1 MVRTGRL
8 SMQQRKGV
16 RLGPTPGRNRNAS
29 NRPGQ
34 QSTILQNE
42 HSQHLPNGLH
52 EEHVKATA
60 SCCAPVTWTFS
71 ALEYLSLS
79 STTSQSTHHR
89 ECRGNSF
96 RKLTWQHKELIIFPP
111 PPQHLYKEEMLR
123 VVPKSWREAM
133 LYLCR
138 TDPPATCLHQC
149 KSDPCNF
156 PTKLQ
161 TRNINQKDLLQNI
174 KGGWNFIQTLHLLTL
189 THPVQN
195 FFITWDVT
203 LTNDIYYSP
212 IDLMEAKD
220 IYVITVRMDIILCC
234 WLE

>member
-1 MVRTGRL
+1 
-8 SMQQRKGV
+8 MQQRKGV

-111 PPQHLYKEEMLR
+111 PPPNTCTKKRCFEWFLSPEERQCCTFAEQIHLPHACISARAIHVISLQNSKHVTSTKKTSCKTLRGDEISSRLFTCSHSHTLYRISSSPEML
-123 VVPKSWREAM
+123 
-133 LYLCR
+133 L
-138 TDPPATCLHQC
+138 
-149 KSDPCNF
+149 
-156 PTKLQ
+156 
-161 TRNINQKDLLQNI
+161 
-174 KGGWNFIQTLHLLTL
+174 
-189 THPVQN
+189 
-195 FFITWDVT
+195 
-203 LTNDIYYSP
+203 
-212 IDLMEAKD
+212 
-220 IYVITVRMDIILCC
+220 
-234 WLE
+234 